1 MLEGGAFF
9 HQRRGLSTNFEI
21 FWKYCVT
28 PVIQTYYERITPV
41 TQNFR
46 TFHYVFISSFGMI
59 LFDKAKKMMILYMV
73 GLEIVEKKGG
83 VRKNE

>member
-9 HQRRGLSTNFEI
+9 HQKRGLSTNFVI
-21 FWKYCVT
+21 FLKFCVT
-28 PVIQTYYERITPV
+28 PVIRLYYGRITPV
-41 TQNFR
+41 TQNFH
-46 TFHYVFISSFGMI
+46 TIHYVFINCFGMI
-59 LFDKAKKMMILYMV
+59 SFDKAKKMMILYIV